1 MGSDTVHTID
11 LFNGVCISIH
21 APRVGS
27 DVGRFV
33 DVPES
38 KVIFQSTLPV
48 WGATHKPKSST
59 SCESYFN
66 PRSPCGERQKTYF
79 DDVDKVTIS
88 IHAPRVGSD
97 CTQQW
102 HLCSL
107 QDFNPRSPCGERPKA
122 FNEMSRAQD
131 ISIHAPR
138 VGSDVCKF
146 GEDYA
151 LSTFQSTLPVWGAT
165 SIKVVDGEPKL
176 VISIHA
182 PRVGSDNAM

>member
-1 MGSDTVHTID
+1 
-11 LFNGVCISIH
+11 
-21 APRVGS
+21 
-27 DVGRFV
+27 
-33 DVPES
+33 
-38 KVIFQSTLPV
+38 
-48 WGATHKPKSST
+48 
-59 SCESYFN
+59 
-66 PRSPCGERQKTYF
+66 
-79 DDVDKVTIS
+79 
-88 IHAPRVGSD
+88 
-97 CTQQW
+97 
-102 HLCSL
+102 
-107 QDFNPRSPCGERPKA
+107 
-122 FNEMSRAQD
+122 MSRAQD